1 MRTTEEIIGELV
13 ERGVSRQELADRLG
27 VARETVSRW
36 STGRNAATLDSLQ
49 RAAAVA
55 GWQLEVSLQPAE
67 PKLIALVHDQLDVGP
82 TERLRLLLGEG
93 WPGVCD
99 ALRAAAGLGDL
110 ATLIGPVAGAIGGV
124 PQRPPARVD
133 LLIAAEDRE
142 RVSDALFELGAS
154 PDGIEQSAAGPRSAR
169 RERWQAGAGA
179 LTVCDELVGVEDVGG
194 VRARAR
200 ALPAMLNAEDVGLL
214 CLAPIEDL
222 AMIAAVSPWSEETI
236 YLPGL
241 RAVLA
246 SGRYRTRA
254 QAERNMQLA

>member
-1 MRTTEEIIGELV
+1 M
-13 ERGVSRQELADRLG
+13 G

-36 STGRNAATLDSLQ
+36 STGRNAATLESLQ
-49 RAAAVA
+49 RAATVA

-82 TERLRLLLGEG
+82 TERLRLLLGEQ
-93 WPGVCD
+93 WPGVRD
-99 ALRAAAGLGDL
+99 ALRTAAALGDL

-133 LLIAAEDRE
+133 LLVAAEDRE
-142 RVSDALFELGAS
+142 RVSDALFGLGAS
-154 PDGIEQSAAGPRSAR
+154 PDGSEQSGAGRRCAR
-169 RERWQAGAGA
+169 RERWRAGAGA
-179 LTVCDELVGVEDVGG
+179 LTVCDELVGIEDVGG

-200 ALPAMLNAEDVGLL
+200 ALPAMLNAEHVGVL
-214 CLAPIEDL
+214 CAVPIEGL

-246 SGRYRTRA
+246 SDRYRTRA
-254 QAERNMQLA
+254 QAKHNMQLT